1 MTQIPLFPLSA
12 TLLPYGRMP
21 LQIFE
26 QRYLELVK
34 TSMRKGE
41 GFGIVR
47 IERGAEV
54 APSGLPALAPI
65 GCVATIVDWNQLDN
79 GLLGITVQ
87 GGARFRPLNMWR
99 QDDGLIL
106 AEVDLLPEPGP
117 VPMIEAWEPM
127 RTVLEGLRGHPHVER
142 IGLQIDSS
150 DAWQVAYSLVQLLPI
165 DERIKVEFLA
175 LDSVE
180 ALMRELDLILSVLSG
195 DSEPDDGDDGDEA
208 GDSEKGPG
216 GA

>member
-1 MTQIPLFPLSA
+1 MTELPVFPLSA
-12 TLLPYGRMP
+12 TLVPYGRMP

-41 GFGIVR
+41 GFGIVH
-47 IERGAEV
+47 IEWGAEV
-54 APSGLPALAPI
+54 APSGLPTLAPI
-65 GCVATIVDWNQLDN
+65 GCVASIVDWDQLDN

-87 GGARFRPLNMWR
+87 GGVRFRPFNTWR

-106 AEVDLLPEPGP
+106 AEVEMLPALDKE
-117 VPMIEAWEPM
+117 PMIETWEPM
-127 RTVLEGLRGHPHVER
+127 RTVLEGLRAHPHVER
-142 IGLQIDSS
+142 IGLEIDAD

-165 DERIKVEFLA
+165 EEELKVEFLS

-180 ALMRELDLILSVLSG
+180 ALMRELDLILSALSG
-195 DSEPDDGDDGDEA
+195 EDAEDPESGDDA
-208 GDSEKGPG
+208 
-216 GA
+216 